1 MVLRDN
7 DGGRYMNIKA
17 TDKASLYAKNL
28 IQSIENEHLKRKCLP
43 NHGDVYSGPREELSL
58 FQYKRYIGSLR
69 CMIDMKTMREFDRY
83 GY

>member
-1 MVLRDN
+1 MKN
-7 DGGRYMNIKA
+7 KA
-17 TDKASLYAKNL
+17 TDKATLYATSLTRN
-28 IQSIENEHLKRKCLP
+28 IENETLKRKCLP

-69 CMIDMKTMREFDRY
+69 CMIDMKTMREYDRY

>member
-1 MVLRDN
+1 MKN
-7 DGGRYMNIKA
+7 KA
-17 TDKASLYAKNL
+17 TNKATLYATSLTRN
-28 IQSIENEHLKRKCLP
+28 IENETLKRKCLP

-69 CMIDMKTMREFDRY
+69 CMIDMKTMREYDRY

>member
-1 MVLRDN
+1 MKN
-7 DGGRYMNIKA
+7 MA
-17 TDKASLYAKNL
+17 TDKATLYATSLTQN
-28 IQSIENEHLKRKCLP
+28 IENETLKRKCLP

-69 CMIDMKTMREFDRY
+69 CMIDMKTMREYDRY

>member
-1 MVLRDN
+1 MKN
-7 DGGRYMNIKA
+7 MA
-17 TDKASLYAKNL
+17 TDKATLYATSLTRN
-28 IQSIENEHLKRKCLP
+28 IENETLKRKCLP

-69 CMIDMKTMREFDRY
+69 CMIDMKTMREYDRY

>member
-1 MVLRDN
+1 MKDKT
-7 DGGRYMNIKA
+7 MNKA
-17 TDKASLYAKNL
+17 NLYAISLTQN
-28 IQSIENEHLKRKCLP
+28 IENESFKRKCLP

-69 CMIDMKTMREFDRY
+69 CMIDMRTMREFDRY